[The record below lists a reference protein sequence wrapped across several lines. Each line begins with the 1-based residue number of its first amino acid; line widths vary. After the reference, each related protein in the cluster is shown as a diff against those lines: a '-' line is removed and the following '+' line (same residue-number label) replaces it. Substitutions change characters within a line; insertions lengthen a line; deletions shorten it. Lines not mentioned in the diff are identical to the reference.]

1 MSRYMLILLV
11 SVALTAGSACQRQPA
26 TGEPAPDGPMT
37 PAERP
42 ESTASAGSATA
53 QLQGAISRVVFFD
66 QLSASPRSIYEAGN
80 PVAALYFTNSEGDQ
94 FQYGGPS
101 AEGSY
106 RTGEANST
114 ISINVAGSL
123 FHTSADECVVTITHS
138 DGSRIAGEYRCQGL
152 ADQEGN
158 ILDSA
163 SGNFEAETDRLDW
176 NGASGAAT
184 IEI

>member
-1 MSRYMLILLV
+1 MSRFMLILLA
-11 SVALTAGSACQRQPA
+11 SVALTAGAACQRQPA
-26 TGEPAPDGPMT
+26 TGEAAPDGPMT

-42 ESTASAGSATA
+42 EATASAGSATA
-53 QLQGAISRVVFFD
+53 QLRGAISRVVFFD

-80 PVAALYFTNSEGDQ
+80 PVATLYFTNAEGDQ

-106 RTGEANST
+106 RSGEANT
-114 ISINVAGSL
+114 TLSINVAGSL
-123 FHTSADECVVTITHS
+123 FHSTGDECVVTITHS
-138 DGSRIAGEYRCQGL
+138 DGSRIAGEYQCQGL
-152 ADQEGN
+152 TDQEGN
-158 ILDSA
+158 VLDSA

-176 NGASGAAT
+176 NGASGGAT